1 MKYSNKKPLSELDL
15 KMHICVIQDCIDE
28 LRYGDED
35 LMGSWRVLSDVV
47 NMSETFVT
55 HNGGVWKGCDFKP
68 VTLADDDGLI
78 EEGIRTLYEYGKH
91 FRSGEVLPLSDE
103 GAERIRDL
111 LDCYEEIIGLL
122 PRSEVEKC
130 RNITKT
136 RINQL
141 LRRKHYEH
149 DIII

>member
-1 MKYSNKKPLSELDL
+1 MKFSNKKPMEPLARVV
-15 KMHICVIQDCIDE
+15 HICMIEHCIDS
-28 LRYGDED
+28 LQDGDED
-35 LMGSWRVLSDVV
+35 LMESWRILSDVV
-47 NMSETFVT
+47 NLSETFVT
-55 HNGGVWKGCDFKP
+55 HNGGVWKGCDLKP

-78 EEGIRTLYEYGKH
+78 DDGIRTLYEYGKQ
-91 FRSGEVLPLSDE
+91 FRGDKVLPLSNE

-111 LDCYEEIIGLL
+111 LYCYEEIIGLL

-141 LRRKHYEH
+141 LRGKRSEN
-149 DIII
+149 DILI